1 MKKITEVGKFLLT
14 LLVLSGIFF
23 VIFYIVFRPKQQQ
36 QQLPQPTASSQQTV
50 KHKKVT
56 DPRIK
61 KLNLVGL
68 GDSLTH
74 GVGDTSQRGGYV
86 YLIQQ
91 RLLKKDAKQVDAA
104 NFGKTGDTTNQIKT
118 RLDQQPAIQNRLKKA
133 DVITITTGGND
144 LMHVLQANFKSL
156 SSNHFSKNM
165 TEAKDRYQVDLTALL
180 TDVRAVNPTAPIFL
194 FSVYDPFYVY
204 FPNMTALQK
213 YTDEWNQA
221 AQTQASQI
229 SSAYFVDVNR
239 QLSEGQYYGKS
250 KTQLERKVNSD
261 LSRTKNKNLEKILS
275 DPTEKNKYLSPDD
288 HFHPNDLGY
297 QLMTNK
303 LYQVMQKHRDSW
315 LKESTNEN

>member
-1 MKKITEVGKFLLT
+1 
-14 LLVLSGIFF
+14 
-23 VIFYIVFRPKQQQ
+23 
-36 QQLPQPTASSQQTV
+36 
-50 KHKKVT
+50 
-56 DPRIK
+56 
-61 KLNLVGL
+61 
-68 GDSLTH
+68 
-74 GVGDTSQRGGYV
+74 
-86 YLIQQ
+86 
-91 RLLKKDAKQVDAA
+91 
-104 NFGKTGDTTNQIKT
+104 
-118 RLDQQPAIQNRLKKA
+118 
-133 DVITITTGGND
+133 ND

-165 TEAKDRYQVDLTALL
+165 AEAKDRYQVDLTALL

-275 DPTEKNKYLSPDD
+275 
-288 HFHPNDLGY
+288 
-297 QLMTNK
+297 
-303 LYQVMQKHRDSW
+303 
-315 LKESTNEN
+315 